1 MNILESLSPELRFVA
16 DTARIIQD
24 NEEVVQS
31 AYSSTLQ
38 GLQPSEEAGKI
49 EED

>member
-1 MNILESLSPELRFVA
+1 MNSLESLSPELRFVA

-24 NEEVVQS
+24 NKEVVQS
-31 AYSSTLQ
+31 AGPVTT
-38 GLQPSEEAGKI
+38 PEEAGKM